1 MEYHQNKSRV
11 RGRLMQASRREVD
24 ARMEADLLAA
34 DIAELTDQLQQ
45 ANASLMQ
52 EQRHRKLLLDAVAVR
67 NW

>member
-1 MEYHQNKSRV
+1 
-11 RGRLMQASRREVD
+11 
-24 ARMEADLLAA
+24 MEADLLAA